1 MPGLPRAA
9 TISAI
14 VLAVLGACSTAHHQ
28 NASHPD
34 YGEAQYQSDLADCQ
48 SRNST
53 IVTSQGYDL
62 QSHKATDEAKVA
74 TCMSGRGWQ
83 TAGH

>member
-1 MPGLPRAA
+1 MPGPRRAA
-9 TISAI
+9 TILAI
-14 VLAVLGACSTAHHQ
+14 VLAALSACSAAHRQ
-28 NASHPD
+28 NANHPD
-34 YGEAQYQSDLADCQ
+34 YGEPQYQSDLADCQ
-48 SRNST
+48 RQNST

-83 TAGH
+83 TDGH